1 MEIKELKKLFGNATY
16 FYDSY
21 REFDPT
27 RSAQRRGGGGVP
39 QFPTK
44 GAGDL
49 NNAIWLWLSD
59 PKTENLNWLA
69 DVFPNLEMIELVM
82 DKGHSLKSLEGLEK
96 LKNLK
101 ILNLNPQFDPAS
113 NLSISTLNSTIT
125 ELNLWGGIMD
135 LSLLNPKMN
144 FVYLQNTRVTNLEK
158 LKDIECNYLK
168 LWKLKDKDGEQ
179 LNIENFEG
187 NFSNFK
193 L

>member
-1 MEIKELKKLFGNATY
+1 MEVKELKKLFGNATY

-21 REFDPT
+21 REYDFT
-27 RSAQRRGGGGVP
+27 RNALRRGGGGAP

-49 NNAIWLWLSD
+49 NSAIYIWLSD
-59 PKTENLNWLA
+59 PKTENLNWIA
-69 DVFPNLEMIELVM
+69 DVFPNLEMIELVV
-82 DKGHSLKSLEGLEK
+82 DKGHSLKSLDGLEK

-101 ILNLNPQFDPAS
+101 AFNLNPQVDPER
-113 NLSISTLNSTIT
+113 NLSINTLNSTIT
-125 ELNLWGGIMD
+125 ELNLWGGYMD

-144 FVYLQNTRVTNLEK
+144 FIHLQNTKVDNLEK

-168 LWKLKDKDGEQ
+168 LWKLKDKNGEE
-179 LNIENFEG
+179 LNIEFHG
-187 NFSNFK
+187 NFADFK

>member
-1 MEIKELKKLFGNATY
+1 MEVKDLKKLFGNGTY
-16 FYDSY
+16 FDDSY

-27 RSAQRRGGGGVP
+27 RNAQRRGGGGVP
-39 QFPTK
+39 QFPTN

-49 NNAIWLWLSD
+49 SSAIYLWLSD

-69 DVFPNLEMIELVM
+69 DVFPNLEMIELVVN
-82 DKGHSLKSLEGLEK
+82 KGHSLKTLEGLEK

-101 ILNLNPQFDPAS
+101 VLNLNPQFDPQS
-113 NLSISTLNSTIT
+113 NLSISTLNPTIT
-125 ELNLWGGIMD
+125 ELNLWGGFMD

-144 FVYLQNTRVTNLEK
+144 FVYLQNNRVANLEK

-168 LWKLKDKDGEQ
+168 LWKLKDKDGEP

-187 NFSNFK
+187 NFGDFK